1 MLRSTVGGL
10 SLLPAKSKAVT
21 KHRNGPR
28 KAPLSRSPVL
38 AEGKRHPRKFDCL
51 VRPPFLGSLTYPTF
65 LPSYGPYG
73 PYGRSRSSVTYGG
86 LGPAAAGP
94 ASLSGAP
101 AKIGSNSIT

>member
-38 AEGKRHPRKFDCL
+38 AEGKRHPR
-51 VRPPFLGSLTYPTF
+51 PPFLGSLTYPTF

-73 PYGRSRSSVTYGG
+73 PYGRSR
-86 LGPAAAGP
+86 
-94 ASLSGAP
+94 LSGAP